1 IRYKL
6 VASAYEFKGER
17 SSYDGAARAEE
28 LGGRRRGLRKCPFP
42 QGAAMRSA
50 HAPRSAPNRTLIGIS
65 ALLCL
70 TGVELRAQELPLERI
85 QLPPGFQ
92 IEVYAHVPEAR
103 SLALGDRGTVFVGTR
118 EDSVYAIAA
127 AEGGKREVT
136 QI

>member
-1 IRYKL
+1 MTAPRGPRNSP
-6 VASAYEFKGER
+6 A
-17 SSYDGAARAEE
+17 GAAVFANA
-28 LGGRRRGLRKCPFP
+28 LFP

-50 HAPRSAPNRTLIGIS
+50 HAPRSAPIRTLIAIS

-118 EDSVYAIAA
+118 GDSVYAIAA

-136 QI
+136 QIARGLNVPNGV